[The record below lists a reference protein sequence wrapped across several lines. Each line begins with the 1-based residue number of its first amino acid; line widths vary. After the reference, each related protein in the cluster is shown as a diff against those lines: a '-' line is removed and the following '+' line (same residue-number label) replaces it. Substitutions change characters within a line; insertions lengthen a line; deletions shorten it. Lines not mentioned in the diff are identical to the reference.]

1 MLDWEYIYRPQEI
14 NHTFIHKSQD
24 SQQHLN
30 PACVHV
36 YIPAQASGNH
46 ICNVT
51 NQEGAGSHMRHDNMK
66 CTATSKYPMKGWL
79 KTVMIFTRQKFK
91 TINPESNLPIIL
103 LANQASQVR
112 CWRCD
117 ERVACDCHH
126 WWSCLINEMMS
137 ITDDYDD
144 DDGGNEFI
152 SPSLTLSVLA
162 SRLGRVSW
170 SFIRYIFWDECL
182 WLVRF

>member
-1 MLDWEYIYRPQEI
+1 MDWEYIYRPQEI

-36 YIPAQASGNH
+36 YIQAQASGNH

-79 KTVMIFTRQKFK
+79 KTVMIFARQRFK

-103 LANQASQVR
+103 INSQTSQVK

-126 WWSCLINEMMS
+126 WWSCLINKLRWCPSQMIIMMMMEEM
-137 ITDDYDD
+137 
-144 DDGGNEFI
+144 NLFH
-152 SPSLTLSVLA
+152 
-162 SRLGRVSW
+162 RL
-170 SFIRYIFWDECL
+170 
-182 WLVRF
+182 

>member
-1 MLDWEYIYRPQEI
+1 
-14 NHTFIHKSQD
+14 
-24 SQQHLN
+24 
-30 PACVHV
+30 
-36 YIPAQASGNH
+36 
-46 ICNVT
+46 
-51 NQEGAGSHMRHDNMK
+51 MRHDNMK

-79 KTVMIFTRQKFK
+79 KTVMIFARQRFK

-170 SFIRYIFWDECL
+170 SFIRYIFWDEWLSLVGSQYPGLSLVRSQSPGC
-182 WLVRF
+182 WLVRSPYPSCWFGRSCRNLRCVSN